1 MLVMIV
7 ASSAAAQTPSR
18 IIVEDNILVSGD
30 VPGRPHVE
38 PSVAADP
45 ADARHLIASAIAFTR
60 PDAWFTVAAFTSFD
74 GGRSWQRSKLEGL
87 NGFTFVAD
95 AWTSFGSKGVAFLCC
110 LGSTSSSASA
120 LVLRSLDGG
129 RTWSKPVTVPFGGGG
144 SFDRCSIVAD
154 TGTGKFSGYVYVIA
168 SQSLKSKPGHYVS
181 PVAVS
186 RSTDVGL
193 TFSDPVR
200 ILANNLD
207 GNVSNGVVMP
217 DGTLVVTFFD
227 FAVTTAERL
236 RMLKQRRLW
245 VAASKDGGLT
255 FSTPSFVAEFA
266 DADAVT
272 HPNNGPNRM
281 LAVDR
286 SSGAFRDRL
295 YMVFTDSQSGATD
308 IFLSKSVDRGETWS
322 DPIRVN
328 DDVNKGVD
336 HATPAIAVNA
346 DGVVGVAW
354 YDRRNDSSHTCF
366 DIFFAASVDGGMTLL
381 PNVRVSTARSCPN
394 APGNIVGSNRG
405 GDGFGVA
412 KRWPAGG
419 DYSGLAAS
427 IDGAFHVLWSDSRA
441 GVYQNWTANV
451 RVPAKLIS
459 QSTPPQSIP
468 PGVGNP
474 ELRRELLNRF
484 KRDQAIRNEWIKKG
498 SDSHDAELEA
508 RMRDIDKSNTERMK
522 EIIKQFGWPDAGLVG
537 EDGRDAAF
545 IMVQHADHE
554 FQKEMLP
561 LVTQAYKA
569 HKLPGSFYA
578 LLLDRVLVGEGKPQ
592 VYGTQ
597 AKAVQNWKGH
607 DPVLQPIE
615 DEANVDKRRAEV
627 GLPPLAE
634 YLVQMKQF
642 YFPNDKKL

>member
-1 MLVMIV
+1 V
-7 ASSAAAQTPSR
+7 
-18 IIVEDNILVSGD
+18 
-30 VPGRPHVE
+30 
-38 PSVAADP
+38 
-45 ADARHLIASAIAFTR
+45 
-60 PDAWFTVAAFTSFD
+60 FTSFD

-87 NGFTFVAD
+87 DGFTFVAD

-110 LGSTSSSASA
+110 LGTTSTSASA

-129 RTWSKPVTVPFGGGG
+129 RTWSKPATVPFGGGG

-154 TGTGKFSGYVYVIA
+154 TGNSKFSGYVYVIA

-207 GNVSNGVVMP
+207 SNVSNGVVMR

-227 FAVTTAERL
+227 FAVTIAERL
-236 RMLKQRRLW
+236 RMLRQRRLW
-245 VAASKDGGLT
+245 VVASKDGGLT
-255 FSTPSFVAEFA
+255 FSRPSFVAEFA
-266 DADAVT
+266 DASALT
-272 HPNNGPNRM
+272 NPNSGPNRM
-281 LAVDR
+281 LAADR
-286 SSGAFRDRL
+286 SSGAFSDRL
-295 YMVFTDSQSGATD
+295 YMVYTDFQSGATD
-308 IFLSKSVDRGETWS
+308 ILLSRSVDRGETWS

-328 DDVNKGVD
+328 DDVNKGRD

-354 YDRRNDSSHTCF
+354 YDRRNDSSNTCF

-394 APGNIVGSNRG
+394 APGNLVRSNTG
-405 GDGFGVA
+405 GDGFGVS

-451 RVPAKLIS
+451 SVPAKLIS
-459 QSTPPQSIP
+459 QNTSSQSTPP
-468 PGVGNP
+468 GVSNP
-474 ELRRELLNRF
+474 ELRRELLDRYE
-484 KRDQAIRNEWIKKG
+484 RDQAIRNEWIKKG
-498 SDSHDAELEA
+498 SDKLDAEFVA
-508 RMRDIDKSNTERMK
+508 RMRDIDRSNTERMK

-537 EDGRDAAF
+537 KDGRDAAF
-545 IMVQHADHE
+545 IIVQHADYE
-554 FQKEMLP
+554 YQKEMLP
-561 LVTQAYKA
+561 LVTQAYKT
-569 HKLPGSFYA
+569 HKLPGATYA
-578 LLLDRVLVGEGKPQ
+578 LLLDRVLVREGKPQ

-597 AKAVQNWKGH
+597 AKAPPNWKGH
-607 DPVLQPIE
+607 EPVLEPIE

-634 YLVQMKQF
+634 YLVMLKEL